1 MADENRLTK
10 YGHHT
15 MGEIVWLV
23 FIILIAPKFNNCNA
37 DGLESHLFNRERA
50 GRLIEMTKGNN

>member
-1 MADENRLTK
+1 MVIIRLEK
-10 YGHHT
+10 
-15 MGEIVWLV
+15 WLLV